1 MRIGAP
7 LAMLELPGQ
16 AFLDKASLI
25 GACVRLPLQFDVAR
39 LAAEVEPLPPTVWCT
54 TGGRVG
60 VHQEAQAIFLRG
72 HAPAEG
78 DLPIEDRP
86 ALATLPYISDIVQR
100 QILAPPMR
108 CLLAR
113 LPAGGRIPT
122 HIDRAPYFAQTVR
135 LHIPII
141 SHERAYM
148 FCAGQR
154 YVMRP
159 GEVWALNNNAPH
171 AVWNADQFRERIHLI
186 CDFLPTA
193 QLYGLLAAGERNL
206 GNLNPEG
213 EPQSLQPGLLQPIH

>member
-1 MRIGAP
+1 V
-7 LAMLELPGQ
+7 LELPGQ
-16 AFLDKASLI
+16 AFLDKATLI
-25 GACVRLPLQFDVAR
+25 GACIRLPLLFDVAR
-39 LAAEVEPLPPTVWCT
+39 LTAEVESLPPTVWGT

-60 VHQEAQAIFLRG
+60 VHRATEALFLRG

-78 DLPIEDRP
+78 DLAIEDRP

-100 QILAPPMR
+100 QIPAPPMR

-135 LHIPII
+135 LHIPIT

-148 FCAGQR
+148 ICAGQR

-159 GEVWALNNNAPH
+159 GEAWALNNSAPH

-193 QLYGLLAAGERNL
+193 QLFGLLAAGERNL
-206 GNLNPEG
+206 GKLNPEC
-213 EPQSLQPGLLQPIH
+213 EPQPVQSGLFQSIH